1 MMDQSLF
8 NVAYN
13 AIECSRTNI
22 GDAASAFQRVA
33 EDLQRPHIVMR
44 ARVFLE
50 KPGVWC
56 CMYGECLAD
65 SPAGF
70 GDSPARAC
78 ADFDRRWLWSQ
89 AEIDAHDKAKESQ

>member
-1 MMDQSLF
+1 MS
-8 NVAYN
+8 
-13 AIECSRTNI
+13 IEQAALEVQGYAFSAGQRIEWAAANI
-22 GDAASAFQRVA
+22 EQTLTA
-33 EDLQRPHIVMR
+33 PHVVMR
-44 ARVFLE
+44 ARVFLDQ
-50 KPGVWC
+50 PGVWC

-89 AEIDAHDKAKESQ
+89 AEIDAHDKAKEGKA